1 MREARDLQLRLW
13 MAEFRQDNTAAL
25 RSENDPDANF
35 VYAQMSRHCPE
46 IDLPEMMTTLKA
58 RARLTRLWRSFLADW
73 PLVLCPVS
81 GEVPFP
87 NHLDVASPAAFDQVL
102 EAQLT
107 MIAIPFIGLPG
118 LTVATDPVG
127 ATPVGVQLVADQF
140 REDLL
145 LTAGEI
151 LAPHPVGLARA

>member
-1 MREARDLQLRLW
+1 M
-13 MAEFRQDNTAAL
+13 MA
-25 RSENDPDANF
+25 
-35 VYAQMSRHCPE
+35 
-46 IDLPEMMTTLKA
+46 TLKA

-87 NHLDVASPAAFDQVL
+87 KEQDVASPAAFDQVL

-107 MIAIPFIGLPG
+107 MIAIPFMGLPG

-127 ATPVGVQLVADQF
+127 TTPVGVQLVADQY

-151 LAPHPVGLARA
+151 LAPHPVALARA